1 MAKLSHEDVDNY
13 IEEHPEAKSLFDYAR
28 TKSVATFR
36 ENHPPDEDLGK
47 RLAKIDQR
55 LTEKETLLKANELR
69 FYAFK
74 KCADTGINFDL
85 LDGYPLQSEKDVGAK
100 IDQLAA
106 SITTASQKNLA
117 AIMAQEA
124 HRPTGGGVDN
134 DDKPKTLSQYMA
146 EATARLS
153 KND

>member
-1 MAKLSHEDVDNY
+1 MAKLSHEDVAHF

-36 ENHPPDEDLGK
+36 ENHPADSELGR
-47 RLAKIDQR
+47 RLEKIENRIQ
-55 LTEKETLLKANELR
+55 EKENLLKANELR

-85 LDGYPLQSEKDVGAK
+85 LDGYPLQSEEAVAEK